1 MAGPRF
7 LYLHGFASGP
17 GSKKGVMLAAHYA
30 ERGVNLERLNLRLPS
45 FEHLRV
51 SAMLAAVRS
60 TMDESAA
67 PQAERVVLFGSSLGG
82 FVAAQVAARD
92 PRVAALVLL
101 APAFHLVERWQQRLG
116 AEGWQKWQE
125 SGWLETHDHTTG
137 QLGRVDFD
145 FVRDLSELDGQ
156 GLPDVRV
163 PTLILH
169 GRQDEVVDIA
179 TSRRFVEG
187 KRHMRLVELEDGH
200 ELASSLPRIQEEA
213 DAFLLPFIGEPES
226 ARLAKSEPSEKKE
239 SAAGVTADGERVSY
253 SIAVYPRRGDKV
265 LLIRH
270 RRLGV
275 WLPPGGECQ
284 PGERPQEAAARELRE
299 ETGLVGTFPITSDI
313 EGTPPGLIG
322 YEEHRAGS
330 KGIHLNFVF
339 VVDVSSDEIKPNH
352 EFGEWRW
359 VSLAEGPWPLPSH
372 AAPRNVEQLA
382 RVALAAPR
390 SLVTPAR

>member
-51 SAMLAAVRS
+51 SAMLAAVHGTIDQSS
-60 TMDESAA
+60 T

-101 APAFHLVERWQQRLG
+101 APAFHLIERWRQRLG

-137 QLGRVDFD
+137 QPGRVDFD

-169 GRQDEVVDIA
+169 GRQDDVVDIA
-179 TSRRFVEG
+179 TSRRLVQG

-200 ELASSLPRIQEEA
+200 ELVASLPRIQEEA

-226 ARLAKSEPSEKKE
+226 AKAEKKE
-239 SAAGVTADGERVSY
+239 SAAGVTASGERVSY
-253 SIAVYPRRGDKV
+253 SIAVYPRRGDKL

-284 PGERPQEAAARELRE
+284 LGERPQEAARRELRE

-339 VVDVSSDEIKPNH
+339 VIDVSSDEIKPNH

-359 VSLAEGPWPLPSH
+359 ASLADGPWQD
-372 AAPRNVEQLA
+372 APPNVEQLA

-390 SLVTPAR
+390 SSSS